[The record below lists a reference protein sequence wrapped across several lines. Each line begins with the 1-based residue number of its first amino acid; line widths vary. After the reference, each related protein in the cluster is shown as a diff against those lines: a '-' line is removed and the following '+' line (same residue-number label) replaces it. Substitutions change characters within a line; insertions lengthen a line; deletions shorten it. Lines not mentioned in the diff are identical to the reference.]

1 MYKSDC
7 YRYVGHCL
15 ISLTLS
21 INNLWLFHTIQDSRL
36 LSNLQTTLKT
46 KYYQQVLFNT
56 HFKICEFSSRDFL
69 LGYLCFKQGMLPN
82 FLFEMKYNHSAPNW
96 TQNTTMLILINR
108 FFFLQRLFTE
118 SLSLSQYLSITHNM
132 KQLMS
137 FYKDNS
143 ASPIISYN
151 LKKQS
156 LQIRNR
162 LYDLISSAKHF

>member
-1 MYKSDC
+1 
-7 YRYVGHCL
+7 
-15 ISLTLS
+15 
-21 INNLWLFHTIQDSRL
+21 
-36 LSNLQTTLKT
+36 
-46 KYYQQVLFNT
+46 
-56 HFKICEFSSRDFL
+56 
-69 LGYLCFKQGMLPN
+69 MLPN

-96 TQNTTMLILINR
+96 TQNTTMLILINQ